1 MEVKMEQPNFN
12 LDKELH
18 DTDMLFL
25 LKYVYGRQWGYM
37 RELEKLN
44 KPDVLQSMLT
54 TGLLKSGYTRT
65 AKTYAI
71 TDLGIRYCRVVLTDK
86 ELLGCNIVRFL
97 TGRSKK
103 TR

>member
-1 MEVKMEQPNFN
+1 MTQIESPNFN
-12 LDKELH
+12 FDEKLDYK
-18 DTDMLFL
+18 DRLFM
-25 LKYVYGRQWGYM
+25 LKYVYGHPWGYM

-44 KPDVLQSMLT
+44 KPDVLKAMLT

-71 TDLGIRYCRVVLTDK
+71 TDLGTRYCLVVLTDM
-86 ELLGCNIVRFL
+86 ELLGCKIVRFL
-97 TGRSKK
+97 TGRSPK